1 MANRDNPHG
10 IAPLGRTLNGGF
22 PSVRQ
27 YAKDVD
33 EATALFIHDV
43 VSREAD
49 SFLADG
55 GTPGTTTYQGVNLNY
70 GASRTVTP
78 HLVIDSPDALYEAQD
93 DDATTGLLEADM
105 GLNANLIFG
114 AGSSISQI
122 SGHEIDYDTKNTT
135 NTLDVHL
142 LRKLEL
148 SDNAY
153 GPHCRVEIVFN
164 KHRLNTGVAG
174 V

>member
-10 IAPLGRTLNGGF
+10 LAPLMRTLSGGC

-27 YAKDVD
+27 YDKDVD
-33 EATALFIHDV
+33 EATALFINDV
-43 VSREAD
+43 VSRDDDEN
-49 SFLADG
+49 LADG
-55 GTPGTTTYQGVNLNY
+55 GTPGTTTFQGVNLVY
-70 GASRTVTP
+70 GAAVTVTK
-78 HLVIDSPDALYEAQD
+78 HLVMDSPDALFEAQD

-114 AGSSISQI
+114 AGSAVSGI
-122 SGHEIDYDTKNTT
+122 SGHEIDQDTKNTT

-142 LRKLEL
+142 LRGLDTP
-148 SDNAY
+148 DNIY

-164 KHRLNTGVAG
+164 KHRLNPGVAG